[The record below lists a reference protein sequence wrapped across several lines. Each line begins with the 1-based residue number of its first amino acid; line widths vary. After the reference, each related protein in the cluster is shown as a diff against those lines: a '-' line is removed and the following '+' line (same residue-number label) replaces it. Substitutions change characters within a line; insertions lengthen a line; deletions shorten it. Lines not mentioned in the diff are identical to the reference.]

1 MIQSN
6 QHEAVPEGGRWEEMK
21 HVITESVEK
30 QLVNLI
36 IQYAQENQLTISNIS
51 EAVNKAAEY
60 MKDNAVLEKGQVVTP
75 DQ

>member
-1 MIQSN
+1 
-6 QHEAVPEGGRWEEMK
+6 MK

-60 MKDNAVLEKGQVVTP
+60 MKDNAVLEKRSGSNT
-75 DQ
+75 